1 MYDIKDPKFVIKVGF
16 DRNLLLSDAEHSLDA
31 FRIQLAEAFHAKFRG
46 IRFKVKLVNVVPE
59 IYFFIYF
66 PDAPHKTVIKK
77 MLDWIKQTY
86 KIASL
91 DISGV

>member
-1 MYDIKDPKFVIKVGF
+1 MYEVKDPKFVIKVGF

-31 FRIQLAEAFHAKFRG
+31 FRIQLADAFHARFRG
-46 IRFKVKLVNVVPE
+46 VRFKVELVNVYPE
-59 IYFFIYF
+59 VYYFIHF

-77 MLDWIKQTY
+77 MLDWIKRTY